1 MIRRLEE
8 LGGSYCCG
16 CRGRII
22 IISSVA
28 MGDIIDDGDVYNI
41 HSVTF
46 FYGFLNRH
54 SYIHSFESA

>member
-1 MIRRLEE
+1 M
-8 LGGSYCCG
+8 
-16 CRGRII
+16 

-46 FYGFLNRH
+46 FCGFSNRH
-54 SYIHSFESA
+54 SYIRSFESA